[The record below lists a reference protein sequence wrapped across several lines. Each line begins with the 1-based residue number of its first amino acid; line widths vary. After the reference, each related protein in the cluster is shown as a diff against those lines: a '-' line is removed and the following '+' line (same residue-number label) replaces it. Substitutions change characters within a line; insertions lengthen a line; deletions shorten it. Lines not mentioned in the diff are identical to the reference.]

1 MGYGKQNSFVQGRKE
16 MTQAL
21 GPVEYLIV
29 VFEGN
34 QFKGEITPALTDLLD
49 KGLIRIIDLAVVS
62 KDRDGHVTILESGEL
77 QADVAEALVK
87 LDGELTGLLSE
98 EDLMMVADELEDN
111 STAAAMLF
119 ENIWAA
125 QFAQAVRNANG
136 EVLLNVRIPNDVVEA
151 ARMAILDAAQSM

>member
-1 MGYGKQNSFVQGRKE
+1 MNR
-16 MTQAL
+16 TI

-29 VFEGN
+29 HFEGN
-34 QFKGEITPALTDLLD
+34 QFKGEIIPALTDLLD
-49 KGLIRIIDLAVVS
+49 KGLIRVIDLAVVS
-62 KDRDGHVTILESGEL
+62 KDNDGNVTILEANEL
-77 QADVAEALVK
+77 QADVAAALIK

-98 EDLMMVADELEDN
+98 EDLLMVADELEAN

-136 EVLLNVRIPNDVVEA
+136 QLLLNVRVPHAVIEA
-151 ARMAILDAAQSM
+151 AATAILDSGQYA